1 MDSIKKKTAISGNRI
16 DNALTWCLLKSLIN
30 SMISVIIQ
38 DRFRSGTNTNRNRRR
53 VNPESIRLNPKIKSN
68 LAPTKRINGNW
79 VRKITIPLK
88 IFNFSSIPGLIG
100 PIEVENV
107 YFLGDRVSAERGII
121 DGDLAPKRTPGV
133 IRSQNALV
141 VCSLFVEICEP
152 ENIPRIHLA
161 CP

>member
-79 VRKITIPLK
+79 VKKIAMPLK
-88 IFNFSSIPGLIG
+88 IFSFGSYKYNLIVRKYALNCLLYRITLDYTAYY
-100 PIEVENV
+100 PLYNTEN
-107 YFLGDRVSAERGII
+107 LI
-121 DGDLAPKRTPGV
+121 T
-133 IRSQNALV
+133 
-141 VCSLFVEICEP
+141 
-152 ENIPRIHLA
+152 
-161 CP
+161 